1 MAQGVRI
8 GRLAH
13 DTGLSVDTIRF
24 YEREG
29 LLREPPRSEGGFRL
43 YAARDEG
50 HLRFIRR
57 AQELGFSLG
66 EVREL
71 LSIQDERGRAC
82 TRVRGL
88 IGQKLKSVRGKME
101 SLKALEA
108 TLEAAL
114 DRCESA
120 AARDACP
127 VLEKFAGNKDGG
139 CDDHEN

>member
-1 MAQGVRI
+1 MVQGVQI
-8 GRLAH
+8 GRLARE
-13 DTGLSVDTIRF
+13 TGLSVDTIRF

-43 YAARDEG
+43 YATGDVG

-57 AQELGFSLG
+57 AQELGFSLA

-71 LSIQDERGRAC
+71 LSIERERGRAC
-82 TRVRGL
+82 TQVRGL
-88 IGQKLKSVRGKME
+88 IGRKLEAVRGKMD

-108 TLEAAL
+108 SLEAAL
-114 DRCESA
+114 DECET

-127 VLEKFAGNKDGG
+127 VLEKFARTTRRGSV
-139 CDDHEN
+139 DHEN